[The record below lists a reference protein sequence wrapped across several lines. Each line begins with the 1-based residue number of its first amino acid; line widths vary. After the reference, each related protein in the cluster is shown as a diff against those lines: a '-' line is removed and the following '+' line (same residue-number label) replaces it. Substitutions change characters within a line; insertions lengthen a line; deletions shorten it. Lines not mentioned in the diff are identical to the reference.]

1 MRRVM
6 VLVLVL
12 AAVAGAWQW
21 SRHDRAR
28 LTHVRFSPIETV
40 AAATDTPPGGKPL
53 PMGASKSYWLKTCD
67 ERLGPMHVTVRTNET
82 PLAFTNDRSVDQL
95 TAEAPPYD
103 RASRV
108 LGKTYATLAAQFAVT
123 TRYIALPTQ
132 PPTTCLRPS
141 VDVVLILSDF
151 RVTVAREFAPG
162 SCAYEAIRAHEMRH
176 VAVNR
181 AVLPRAAELIRQEI
195 QREYGGRLYFGD
207 PDRMAAELEA
217 ALSRHWLPRARSLI
231 ELGLQAHEQID
242 TPQEQDRMSR
252 VCNGDVQAVLQ
263 QLSRS

>member
-6 VLVLVL
+6 VLGLVL
-12 AAVAGAWQW
+12 AAMAGAWQW

-28 LTHVRFSPIETV
+28 LLKVRFSPIETV
-40 AAATDTPPGGKPL
+40 AAATDAPL
-53 PMGASKSYWLKTCD
+53 PANASKTYWLKTCD
-67 ERLGPMHVTVRTNET
+67 ERLGPMHVTVRTTET

-95 TAEAPPYD
+95 TAEAPSYD

-123 TRYIALPTQ
+123 TRYITLPTQ

-141 VDVVLILSDF
+141 VDVTLILSDF

-181 AVLPRAAELIRQEI
+181 GRAAAR
-195 QREYGGRLYFGD
+195 GRADPPGD
-207 PDRMAAELEA
+207 PARIRRPPVL
-217 ALSRHWLPRARSLI
+217 RRPGPHGRRA
-231 ELGLQAHEQID
+231 
-242 TPQEQDRMSR
+242 
-252 VCNGDVQAVLQ
+252 
-263 QLSRS
+263 